1 MLEFA
6 VFGAT
11 VSQPNVIRGLSNQIF
26 TRQVGHEFLTS
37 SKLKVIRQCAV
48 SIPPRVGLRVMVTL
62 ERQWAV
68 CAVTEQHALVYD
80 KSFWDSRASRDL
92 SKLCSSIVLWRHR
105 MLP

>member
-11 VSQPNVIRGLSNQIF
+11 VSQPNVICGLPNQIL
-26 TRQVGHEFLTS
+26 TRQVGYEFFAGFS
-37 SKLKVIRQCAV
+37 LKVVWQCAV